1 MRLMAIYAHPDDES
15 TCAGGVLARVGDS
28 GVPVVL
34 VTCTGGEFGDGP
46 DGVKPGEPGHDPQA
60 VAVTRRRELD
70 AACRVLGVDT
80 VERLGF
86 HDSGMPGWE
95 RLAGVQ
101 VFSLTPVT
109 SVAARIGELLDRHR
123 PNVVLTHNAS
133 ATHEHRDHVHTARAV
148 AQAVAGRP
156 VTLYFSAHGTRHW
169 QALAAA
175 GIRRPSPDWAILD
188 RIEAAVTTRVAVADT
203 VDRKRA
209 ALFSHVSQLRSSLAA
224 QLPAAEYAA
233 AFGVESFIRVQ
244 GDDQPM

>member
-1 MRLMAIYAHPDDES
+1 MMAIYAHPDDES
-15 TCAGGVLARVGDS
+15 TCAGGVLARVADM

-46 DGVKPGEPGHDPQA
+46 DGVKPGEPGHDPRA

-101 VFSLTPVT
+101 VFGSVPVAK
-109 SVAARIGELLDRHR
+109 VAARIGELLDRHR

-148 AQAVAGRP
+148 AQAVVDRP

-244 GDDQPM
+244 GDDEPV

>member
-1 MRLMAIYAHPDDES
+1 MTLMAVYAHPDDES
-15 TCAGGVLARVGDS
+15 TCAGGLLARATAA

-46 DGVKPGEPGHDPQA
+46 DGVKPGEPGHDPRA
-60 VAVTRRRELD
+60 VAAVRRRERA
-70 AACRVLGVDT
+70 AACQVLGVGT

-95 RLAGVQ
+95 RLAGVP
-101 VFSLTPVT
+101 VFSAVPVT
-109 SVAARIGELLDRHR
+109 TVAARIRVLLDRHR
-123 PNVVLTHNAS
+123 PNVVLTHNAT

-148 AQAVAGRP
+148 ADAVAGRP

-175 GIRRPSPDWAILD
+175 GIRRSSPDRAILA

-203 VDRKRA
+203 VARKRA

-224 QLPAAEYAA
+224 QLPADDYAA
-233 AFGVESFIRVQ
+233 VFGVESFVRVQ
-244 GDDQPM
+244 GEDQPM